1 MSESSAGLEYLDDI
15 GLGLSILVFVFVC
28 IFHFRPNDRRS
39 WDKKIGAW
47 LIIWLLAYYVLFR
60 MQGLY
65 EVFYFKDPTNI
76 NGFVSAVYGITGD
89 MNYFL
94 VHIFLLLLVPIPF
107 LRDIKQV
114 WAMAL
119 VVVLFW
125 WFGKIMGNVTGE
137 FHVPVMMNVM
147 LVMLCATVAVG
158 AAVRFQMFP
167 PDNDDTSDE
176 ALALRR
182 SGYFAMGTIC
192 VIMDNMIFRTIGF
205 FTDGIDAYWTFPTV
219 NWGGVSEGYIGWI
232 STQLNHAI
240 ILGCFAFFM
249 IAFLAG
255 AIVHFVQLAKKKHS
269 TGLPTLFS
277 GYIIFLWILII
288 FRNWAVRTGTGEWS
302 IFGEALN
309 EEAVLIDA
317 LTDSFTFHL
326 IYPTIALLH
335 AVKFGLINI
344 DTERDRK
351 ILRVTCLGVMVGIAA
366 IFTEILQ
373 EIVNVPDI
381 AFAVLCG
388 LVLATGWEKK
398 LIDALEPSE
407 EMKVYS
413 WDWPGNNKTLLY
425 TVNITVGATLII
437 HTLLG
442 VIF

>member
-1 MSESSAGLEYLDDI
+1 MSESGAGLEYLDDI
-15 GLGLSILVFVFVC
+15 GFGLSILVFVFVC

-76 NGFVSAVYGITGD
+76 NGLVSTIYGITGD

-114 WAMAL
+114 WGMTF
-119 VVVLFW
+119 VVILFW
-125 WFGKIMGNVTGE
+125 LLGKIMGNITGE
-137 FHVPVMMNVM
+137 FHVPIMMNVM

-167 PDNDDTSDE
+167 PDKDDTSDE

-219 NWGGVSEGYIGWI
+219 NWGGASEGYIGWI
-232 STQLNHAI
+232 STQLNHTI

-249 IAFLAG
+249 IAFLVG

-344 DTERDRK
+344 DTERDLK

-407 EMKVYS
+407 EMKIYS
-413 WDWPGNNKTLLY
+413 WDWPGNKKTLLY